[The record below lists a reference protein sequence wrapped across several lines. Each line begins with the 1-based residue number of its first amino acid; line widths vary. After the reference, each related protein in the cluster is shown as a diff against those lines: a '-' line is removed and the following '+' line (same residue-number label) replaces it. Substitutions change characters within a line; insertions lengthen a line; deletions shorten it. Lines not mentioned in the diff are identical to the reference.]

1 MQIKR
6 EHRQTAVGSI
16 ELITL
21 LSHHLKI
28 VLTSYGAGWYQ
39 AEMDDHELLVGP
51 QDLDDYLQST
61 SYYGKTIGRV
71 SGRLV
76 VPFYEIDGIKYPV
89 KPVGSEKTNLH
100 GGKVGFSFRNFE
112 IVEER
117 VHADSVS
124 VTMKYVS
131 KDNEEDFP
139 GELTL
144 FVKYT
149 LNDKDEL
156 RIDYDAKSNRDTLCN
171 ITCHPYFNFQK
182 EKKNI
187 FKHELTVKAN
197 DYLNIDEDYMIQS
210 KDSVEHTPFDLRK
223 PAVLGER
230 IKAMGTTP
238 FQGFDHTWI
247 FSQKENQVTLYDPE
261 SNIGMQV
268 DSSYPAMVIYTHN
281 IPSAKVLEQTG
292 NLGIHSSVALECQF
306 EPGGIHH
313 HFLNHA
319 ILRKNE
325 HYQHHITYRFFRKER

>member
-6 EHRQTAVGSI
+6 EHKQTSVGNI

-21 LSHHLKI
+21 INQDLKAVI
-28 VLTSYGAGWYQ
+28 TSYGAGLYQ
-39 AEMDDHELLVGP
+39 IEMDEHALLVGP
-51 QDLDDYLQST
+51 QNLDDYLTST

-76 VPFYEIDGIKYPV
+76 VPFYEIDGIMYPV
-89 KPVGSEKTNLH
+89 QPVGSEKTNLH

-112 IVEER
+112 IVDER
-117 VHADSVS
+117 VQSDTVS
-124 VTMKYVS
+124 ITMKYVS
-131 KDNEEDFP
+131 QDQEEDFP

-144 FVKYT
+144 FVTYT
-149 LNDKDEL
+149 LNNQNQL
-156 RIDYDAKSNRDTLCN
+156 RIDYDAKSNQDTLCN

-182 EKKNI
+182 EKKTIN
-187 FKHELTVKAN
+187 KHELMVKAST
-197 DYLNIDEDYMIQS
+197 YLNIDEDYMIQS
-210 KDSVEHTPFDLRK
+210 KDRVDNTPFDLRNS
-223 PAVLGER
+223 AVLGDC
-230 IKAMGTTP
+230 IKQMSDTP

-247 FSQKENQVTLYDPE
+247 FDEDKNQVTLYDPE
-261 SNIGMQV
+261 SHIGMLV
-268 DSSYPAMVIYTHN
+268 DSSYPAIVIYTHN

-313 HFLNHA
+313 GFLNSA

-325 HYQHHITYRFFRKER
+325 HYQHHITYSFFKKGE